1 MAYLDTFIRK
11 VAFALM
17 SILIA
22 HSIASFAEVTGGYP
36 EISFNQSMGL
46 INIPT
51 ATLLKH
57 GQMRASINTAVVSF
71 GLFDYFEMGILAFN
85 SGSKFYWGNRL
96 AVKLIDEEGPWPA
109 IAVGAESETE
119 NPHLK
124 SARYF
129 DSSYLVASKDMGIF
143 GIGHI
148 GIGNGRF
155 IGSGEVSSRLN
166 GLFCGIEK
174 TFYEDSMNP
183 MTFKLEEDGNDINFG
198 IKYRLL
204 PGFDLALTVAR
215 LDNWIFQHPAP
226 DNNPVVIGGFICEG
240 ILSPVNRKARKND

>member
-1 MAYLDTFIRK
+1 MMYFNAFYGKALLILTIFILANNG
-11 VAFALM
+11 V
-17 SILIA
+17 
-22 HSIASFAEVTGGYP
+22 SFGERTNEYP

-57 GQMRASINTAVVSF
+57 GQMRASINTAVFSL
-71 GLFDYFEMGILAFN
+71 GLFNYFEMGILAFN

-96 AVKLIDEEGPWPA
+96 AIKLIDEEGPWPA

-124 SARYF
+124 SAQYF
-129 DSSYLVASKDMGIF
+129 NSSYLVTSKDMGIF

-155 IGSGEVSSRLN
+155 IGSGEVSSKLN

-174 TFYEDSMNP
+174 TFYEGSNNP
-183 MTFKLEEDGNDINFG
+183 MALKLEEDGNDINFG

-204 PGFDLALTVAR
+204 PGFDLALTVAK

-240 ILSPVNRKARKND
+240 ILSPVNRKSLKND

>member
-1 MAYLDTFIRK
+1 MMYFNAFYGKALLILTIFILANNG
-11 VAFALM
+11 V
-17 SILIA
+17 
-22 HSIASFAEVTGGYP
+22 SFGERTNEYP

-57 GQMRASINTAVVSF
+57 GQIRASINTAVFSL
-71 GLFDYFEMGILAFN
+71 GLFNYFEMGILAFN

-96 AVKLIDEEGPWPA
+96 AIKLIDEEGPWPA

-124 SARYF
+124 SAQYF
-129 DSSYLVASKDMGIF
+129 NSSYLVTSKDMGIF

-155 IGSGEVSSRLN
+155 IGSGEVSSKLN

-174 TFYEDSMNP
+174 TFYEGSNNP
-183 MTFKLEEDGNDINFG
+183 MALKLEEDGNDINFG

-204 PGFDLALTVAR
+204 PGFDLALTVAK

-240 ILSPVNRKARKND
+240 ILSPVNRKSLKND

>member
-1 MAYLDTFIRK
+1 MYFNAFYGKALLILTIFILANNG
-11 VAFALM
+11 V
-17 SILIA
+17 
-22 HSIASFAEVTGGYP
+22 SFGERTNEYP

-57 GQMRASINTAVVSF
+57 GQMRASINTAVFSL
-71 GLFDYFEMGILAFN
+71 GLFNYFEMGILAFN

-96 AVKLIDEEGPWPA
+96 AIKLIDEEGPWPA

-124 SARYF
+124 SAQYF
-129 DSSYLVASKDMGIF
+129 NSSYLVTSKDMGIF

-155 IGSGEVSSRLN
+155 IGSGEVSSKLN

-174 TFYEDSMNP
+174 TFYEGSNNP
-183 MTFKLEEDGNDINFG
+183 MALKLEEDGNDINFG

-204 PGFDLALTVAR
+204 PGFDLALTVAK

-240 ILSPVNRKARKND
+240 ILSPVNRKSLKND